1 MRTLLITAA
10 VLVSTAA
17 SAQSGVQVNL
27 RFANGAETVSVSPGD
42 CASRRVVVT
51 WTSTGT
57 ACQELALWLTEGSEC
72 KDTADAQTTRRSLTS
87 VPQTTLNTART
98 GTFEFNV
105 SELPFSAAAGDGGT
119 RSCGVGDVEQEF
131 RVCGSTK
138 AQELFSGSCSTSVT
152 KASPGKLTYDSKPPA
167 PPTIDAVSQLDEALR
182 VEVSGAS
189 DVNQVRLVVLRDGA
203 EVTRKTQGL
212 DVGPIQ
218 VEDLENEVT
227 YQLEAYGIDAAGN
240 ESPTASTAEGTPIK
254 TLGFYEKYRQSG
266 GKETGGCGA
275 TGGGLAGSAMLAVLG
290 FWLSSRRNRS

>member
-27 RFANGAETVSVSPGD
+27 RFANGAETVRVSPGD

-57 ACQELALWLTEGSEC
+57 ACQELALWLAEGTEC

-87 VPQTTLNTART
+87 VPQATLNAART

-105 SELPFSAAAGDGGT
+105 SDLPFSAAAGDGGT
-119 RSCGVGDVEQEF
+119 RSCGVGDVEQDF
-131 RVCGSTK
+131 RVCGSTR
-138 AQELFSGSCSTSVT
+138 ATDFVGTCSTTVT
-152 KASPGKLTYDSKPPA
+152 RASPGKLTYDSKPPA
-167 PPTIDAVSQLDEALR
+167 PPTIDAVSQLDRALR
-182 VEVSGAS
+182 VEVSGTS
-189 DVNQVRLVVLRDGA
+189 DINQVRLVVLREGA

-212 DVGPIQ
+212 SVGPIQ

-240 ESPTASTAEGTPIK
+240 ESPTPSTAEGTPTK
-254 TLGFYEKYRQSG
+254 TLGFYEKYRLSG
-266 GKETGGCGA
+266 GQETGGCGA